1 MFATFGGFHMRK
13 ILCAALCCAAV
24 IVSGSAIADDSSASL
39 AMGGL
44 QFTKS
49 VDIRMAREDLFL
61 SPKAVR
67 IRYEF
72 TNDGARDVDTLV
84 AFPLPDIDLWE
95 FYEEP
100 IGTVGSDPVN
110 FVNFKAVADDK
121 NVPVTVEQRAYL
133 GNRDV
138 TAIVNSVGLPVN
150 VLLAGNI
157 AVIDKLAPEKKKIL
171 EKAGLAE
178 ADAPDQE
185 HPKWTVRTKFYWT
198 QHFSAGKTV
207 VLEHSYTPVTGQTFF
222 VPDDL
227 KPKNTG
233 EGGHDWQKDYCMDA
247 GTLSAIRARIHAVIL
262 LPVMPAFAGVL
273 GFEIVRYEKRLACH
287 GRVAVLQHN
296 GLSCRKMLRPLEFR
310 AHRPF
315 GMFLIGRIG
324 FGETSLLQNF
334 LFLGCELVDD
344 RNVARQQN

>member
-13 ILCAALCCAAV
+13 ILCAVLCCAAV

-49 VDIRMAREDLFL
+49 ADIRMAREDLFL

-110 FVNFKAVADDK
+110 FVNFKAVADGK

-138 TAIVNSVGLPVN
+138 TAIVKSVGLPVN

-227 KPKNTG
+227 KPNNTG

-247 GTLSAIRARIHAVIL
+247 GTLSAIRARMADRKPGQDAGMLNIYSTGFIL
-262 LPVMPAFAGVL
+262 KTANNWKGGIGTLHLTIDKLKPANVLSLCWAGDLKKTGATTFESTLTNVQPKRDISFVVL
-273 GFEIVRYEKRLACH
+273 E
-287 GRVAVLQHN
+287 
-296 GLSCRKMLRPLEFR
+296 
-310 AHRPF
+310 
-315 GMFLIGRIG
+315 
-324 FGETSLLQNF
+324 
-334 LFLGCELVDD
+334 
-344 RNVARQQN
+344 

>member
-1 MFATFGGFHMRK
+1 MRK

-247 GTLSAIRARIHAVIL
+247 GTLSAIRARMADRKPSQDAGMLNIYSTGFIL
-262 LPVMPAFAGVL
+262 KTANNWKVGIGTLHLTIDKLKPANVLSLCWAGDLKKTGATTFESTLTNVQPKRDISFVVL
-273 GFEIVRYEKRLACH
+273 E
-287 GRVAVLQHN
+287 
-296 GLSCRKMLRPLEFR
+296 
-310 AHRPF
+310 
-315 GMFLIGRIG
+315 
-324 FGETSLLQNF
+324 
-334 LFLGCELVDD
+334 
-344 RNVARQQN
+344 